1 MPWSA
6 QTQPSEWGV
15 GDWVIYSDAPNNRW
29 EKIDNTSVVDGT
41 GAANKIARWTGPQ
54 TLGTGLISDDGSIV
68 TIGDTGSL
76 SVLGNAT
83 FGNADTDTVLAK
95 GPVTL
100 NETLNIKKGIEV
112 NSSAGTN
119 GQVLTSGAGS
129 GAVMSWTTPTTGTV
143 ESVTAGDGIVL
154 SGDAV
159 DPVVNVDYLGT
170 DNAILSATDI
180 STGTIETTD
189 QIWFN
194 DVDTGTVTNTVKYA
208 PVSKLPFDNFGSWK
222 LAGDSG
228 IEVVGSGNTATIAG
242 GTGITTAAA
251 STDTV
256 TVTLRYEDVNANP
269 STGALNFIDAT
280 GTAVAPDENDYL
292 IFSNQG
298 TTSVKNA
305 VKRATIADIV
315 GLGDE
320 NLTQVLA
327 NGNNSGGTNSINMTG
342 AVSSILLPDSGTAA
356 VPAADQGRIKL
367 GGGSDFQIYHNGTH
381 AYLANTTGGLIMSG
395 ETNVNI
401 GFSTGENA
409 ITATKDGA
417 TAIKYNNLDRV
428 VTSSAGITVT
438 GDQTLNGGKYIG
450 YDGSG
455 SQIQLS
461 RDNTPTTAGHNLGT
475 INFGGENFTS
485 GSNINTVSLVAEAEG
500 AWSATNNDSKLTMFI
515 MNGTTSRWVLQAKS
529 NRQVDFAGD
538 VDIAGNLTV
547 DGNTING
554 KGGTYIGD
562 GSFTD
567 GAAAAK
573 LFDIQRAN
581 SGALVFDLML
591 TVGSNSTR
599 SIAKKFTV
607 VHAYG
612 ATPIFVKTL
621 DTGPDA
627 GIDFDVTFPA
637 STNTGLQCKIAA
649 SGADLDVY
657 YSIIAGHAP
666 FSITIS

>member
-1 MPWSA
+1 
-6 QTQPSEWGV
+6 
-15 GDWVIYSDAPNNRW
+15 
-29 EKIDNTSVVDGT
+29 
-41 GAANKIARWTGPQ
+41 
-54 TLGTGLISDDGSIV
+54 
-68 TIGDTGSL
+68 
-76 SVLGNAT
+76 
-83 FGNADTDTVLAK
+83 
-95 GPVTL
+95 
-100 NETLNIKKGIEV
+100 
-112 NSSAGTN
+112 
-119 GQVLTSGAGS
+119 
-129 GAVMSWTTPTTGTV
+129 
-143 ESVTAGDGIVL
+143 
-154 SGDAV
+154 
-159 DPVVNVDYLGT
+159 
-170 DNAILSATDI
+170 
-180 STGTIETTD
+180 
-189 QIWFN
+189 
-194 DVDTGTVTNTVKYA
+194 
-208 PVSKLPFDNFGSWK
+208 
-222 LAGDSG
+222 
-228 IEVVGSGNTATIAG
+228 
-242 GTGITTAAA
+242 
-251 STDTV
+251 
-256 TVTLRYEDVNANP
+256 
-269 STGALNFIDAT
+269 
-280 GTAVAPDENDYL
+280 
-292 IFSNQG
+292 
-298 TTSVKNA
+298 
-305 VKRATIADIV
+305 
-315 GLGDE
+315 
-320 NLTQVLA
+320 
-327 NGNNSGGTNSINMTG
+327 MTG
-342 AVSSILLPDSGTAA
+342 ATSSILLPDSGTAA
-356 VPAADQGRIKL
+356 APAIDQGRIKF
-367 GGGSDFQIYHNGTH
+367 GGSADFQIYHNGTH

-409 ITATKDGA
+409 ITAIKDGA
-417 TAIKYNNLDRV
+417 TSIKYNNLDRV

-461 RDNTPTTAGHNLGT
+461 RDNTPTTAGHNLGV

-485 GSNINTVSLVAEAEG
+485 GSNINTATLVAEAEG
-500 AWSATNNDSKLTMFI
+500 AWSATNNDTKLTMFL

-529 NRQVDFAGD
+529 NREVDFAGD

-547 DGNTING
+547 DGNIING
-554 KGGTYIGD
+554 RGGNYIGD

-621 DTGPDA
+621 DTGPDN
-627 GIDFDVTFPA
+627 GIDFDVTFVV